1 MNMRSEYTEE
11 PDKRG
16 LSPKAI
22 VAIVLGVLALIF
34 VIQNTDSHK
43 VNLLFWDARLPSWLW
58 LLVILAVGIAIGW
71 LLHRP
76 KKPAKD

>member
-1 MNMRSEYTEE
+1 MNMRSEDTEV

-34 VIQNTDSHK
+34 VIQNTDSHR
-43 VNLLFWDARLPSWLW
+43 VNMLFWDARLPTWLW
-58 LLVILAVGIAIGW
+58 LLVILLIGVAIGW
-71 LLHRP
+71 LLRRP
-76 KKPAKD
+76 KKAE

>member
-1 MNMRSEYTEE
+1 MNMRSEHTEE
-11 PDKRG
+11 PEKRG

-43 VNLLFWDARLPSWLW
+43 VNVLFWDAKLPTWLW
-58 LLVILAVGIAIGW
+58 LLVLLLVGMAIGW
-71 LLHRP
+71 LVRR
-76 KKPAKD
+76 AREE

>member
-11 PDKRG
+11 PEKGGG

-34 VIQNTDSHK
+34 VIQNTDSHR
-43 VNLLFWDARLPSWLW
+43 VNMLFWDARLPTWLW
-58 LLVILAVGIAIGW
+58 LLVILLIGVAIGW
-71 LLHRP
+71 LLRRP
-76 KKPAKD
+76 KKAD